1 MMSFHVFAFSR
12 LAVMASLALWL
23 SIAVLNNLTDPET
36 NRFHIG
42 NTLSMVLLE
51 EEELLGVALRWRAW
65 PAHWAEATLYAVAGI
80 QVAVSALLWYAAFG
94 YVKAWRLGS
103 RRVLDSARNRAVV
116 ALTCFLLLWF
126 GFICGGLWF
135 GYWLKQGAIQ
145 SVHMTLI
152 LIGLVAL
159 LFVQGDPQ
167 PWPAVQP
174 TAPATPG
181 SQPLER
187 SLP

>member
-1 MMSFHVFAFSR
+1 MSFHPFSFSR
-12 LAVMASLALWL
+12 LAVVASLALWL

-42 NTLSMVLLE
+42 NTFSMVLLE
-51 EEELLGVALRWRAW
+51 EEELLGAALRWRAW
-65 PAHWAEATLYAVAGI
+65 PVQWAETALYAVAGI
-80 QVAVSALLWYAAFG
+80 QIVVSMLLWYAAFA
-94 YVKAWRLGS
+94 YAKAWRLGS
-103 RRVLDSARNRAVV
+103 RIALDVARNRAVV

-159 LFVQGDPQ
+159 LFVQGEPQ
-167 PWPAVQP
+167 SWPAVQP
-174 TAPATPG
+174 AAPATPG